1 MSGYKYL
8 ISFFMGIFVLSQTA
22 YAADVN
28 IDESRSYVTT
38 VHDGVEIKIERIQDQ
53 NHMLTGAYAKTSRKC
68 PPFCIQPLEVAP
80 GVKTVGEL
88 ELLDFVEQK
97 LNKGIGILID
107 SRTPSWYKQGTIP
120 GSINIP
126 FSTFSPESSDLV
138 KASAL
143 SKFGVTRK
151 DESSASLLESFQR
164 MVLNRNDASAQ
175 WDFSQAKELLLW
187 CNGNWCGQS
196 PHAIKG
202 LLELGYPADKL
213 YYYRGGMQSWLT
225 LGFNIVNPTD

>member
-8 ISFFMGIFVLSQTA
+8 MGFAVSIFV
-22 YAADVN
+22 YAQSSYALEVN
-28 IDESRSYVTT
+28 IDENRPYVTT

-68 PPFCIQPLEVAP
+68 PPFCIQPIEAAP

-88 ELLDFVEQK
+88 ELLDFIEQK
-97 LNKGIGILID
+97 LNKGTGILID
-107 SRTPSWYKQGTIP
+107 SRTSSWFKQGTIP
-120 GSINIP
+120 GSINVP
-126 FSTFSPESSDLV
+126 FNTFSPESSDLV

-151 DESSASLLESFQR
+151 DETSVSLLESFQR
-164 MVLNRNDASAQ
+164 MVLNKHDASAQ
-175 WDFSQAKELLLW
+175 WDFSLAKELLLW

-196 PHAIKG
+196 PHAIHG
-202 LLELGYPADKL
+202 LLELGYPAEKI

-225 LGFNIVNPTD
+225 LGFDVVKPNE